1 MAKGFLISG
10 WRLRVLDVNAQPP
23 GSAFPLQV
31 AFFDAGTQVPAT
43 VYNDSACAV
52 ALGPVVRL
60 DSAGYAPDNGLWGL
74 VGKAYKAIVS
84 RVLSEDTELPD
95 SERLETLYSINGIGS
110 EASGGSGGGPVVAV
124 ASVDG
129 LRSILPSEDGAIVF
143 LSGYYSLGDGGEGW
157 FSWSASSAEE
167 DDGGY
172 SIRPNALSSGE
183 QGRFLRVLQGG
194 ELDVRWW
201 GAIPDGSVDCVAPLS
216 RCKAHAGR
224 IDLYAAPPRIVFA
237 EGKSSYKLPGN
248 IILGGAD
255 SRGKLHSWRI
265 KSGAKFSGFS
275 SLSIESPAIIEAVS
289 PLDNAGMARVKIG
302 PGAVHFVDLRWWGG
316 DVDALYLAMASLAP
330 GIPVYLDKS
339 CGYQGVISF
348 SPSSHQSYPG
358 KIIIGEGLKLHAA
371 DGASVTFESFVNEGS
386 PRQLFSRDSTGIFS
400 FTEMDT
406 VPAWAYGWGSGAN
419 AVGIAH
425 AVDSAAESNAVLHLN
440 SYGVD
445 GNGNPTLVTSDANNS
460 GTRVF
465 VDGVLSIG
473 VGGCISVWEV
483 INGAETIFDCD
494 PSNGLPLKV
503 YSGEA
508 KAVWF
513 GLDGFAVS
521 SAIAAVGSAANLS
534 KAVDLCGKTHMI
546 SAGDPGIVC
555 DAKWI
560 TIKSGKISCYADV
573 PAVLAVYS
581 SGVCI
586 RDVDFYGSANIGAL
600 VSIKAPSASNEDVRI
615 IDCAFSTGSS
625 GYGLDVGDNYSGR
638 TTKRVRVRRCDFTVR
653 LEGSHPFRVATN
665 LAEGVS
671 FESCTFS
678 GLQRGTWELYGT
690 GVRISD
696 CEFSTSSVSASLL
709 AWRGADGFSFTG
721 NRCGKMGL
729 RLLAFKNVDVV
740 GNVFADQGVITLE
753 CQYNGQLLEGVCVD
767 RNRFALS
774 SVEEWPNPIFVSQNF
789 TTDANGYITAVVAAF
804 DWRLDKAAIRISGN
818 MANMGARMHQTE
830 TSGRRFTSFSGNTAI
845 KGLIP
850 LAPIVHAIFSEYS
863 KVSGSLEVYFPDD
876 YSAQFD
882 ATLDCVKPVYVADRM
897 GVVWVHANKLFSWS
911 VKQSTYES
919 SLNRLQYFF

>member
-1 MAKGFLISG
+1 MA
-10 WRLRVLDVNAQPP
+10 N
-23 GSAFPLQV
+23 
-31 AFFDAGTQVPAT
+31 
-43 VYNDSACAV
+43 
-52 ALGPVVRL
+52 
-60 DSAGYAPDNGLWGL
+60 
-74 VGKAYKAIVS
+74 
-84 RVLSEDTELPD
+84 
-95 SERLETLYSINGIGS
+95 
-110 EASGGSGGGPVVAV
+110 
-124 ASVDG
+124 
-129 LRSILPSEDGAIVF
+129 
-143 LSGYYSLGDGGEGW
+143 
-157 FSWSASSAEE
+157 
-167 DDGGY
+167 
-172 SIRPNALSSGE
+172 
-183 QGRFLRVLQGG
+183 
-194 ELDVRWW
+194 
-201 GAIPDGSVDCVAPLS
+201 
-216 RCKAHAGR
+216 
-224 IDLYAAPPRIVFA
+224 
-237 EGKSSYKLPGN
+237 
-248 IILGGAD
+248 
-255 SRGKLHSWRI
+255 
-265 KSGAKFSGFS
+265 
-275 SLSIESPAIIEAVS
+275 
-289 PLDNAGMARVKIG
+289 
-302 PGAVHFVDLRWWGG
+302 
-316 DVDALYLAMASLAP
+316 LAP

-339 CGYQGVISF
+339 CGYQGVLSF
-348 SPSSHQSYPG
+348 SSSSHNYYPG

-371 DGASVTFESFVNEGS
+371 DGASVTFDGFENEGS
-386 PRQLFSRDSTGIFS
+386 TRQLFSREGSGLFS
-400 FTEMDT
+400 FSEMDS
-406 VPAWAYGWGSGAN
+406 VPAWAYGWGAGSN

-425 AVDSAAESNAVLHLN
+425 AVDSAASSKAVLRLN
-440 SYGVD
+440 AYGVD
-445 GNGNPTLVTSDANNS
+445 GNGSPTLVTSDADNA
-460 GTRVF
+460 GARVF
-465 VDGVLSIG
+465 VDGVLS
-473 VGGCISVWEV
+473 VGAGGRLGVWE
-483 INGAETIFDCD
+483 ILNGAETVFDCD
-494 PSNGLPLKV
+494 PSNNFPLKA

-521 SAIAAVGSAANLS
+521 MAIAAVGSAANLS
-534 KAVDLCGKTHMI
+534 KAVDLCGKTHRI

-560 TIKSGKISCYADV
+560 TIKNGKISCYADV

-678 GLQRGTWELYGT
+678 GLQRGTWELYGN

-696 CEFSTSSVSASLL
+696 CEFSTSSIAAALL

-721 NRCGKMGL
+721 NRCGKVGL

-753 CQYNGQLLEGVCVD
+753 CQYNGQLLEGICVD

-863 KVSGSLEVYFPDD
+863 KVSGSLEVYYPDA
-876 YSAQFD
+876 YSVQFD
-882 ATLDCVKPVYVADRM
+882 ADLDCVKPVYVADRM